1 MHATMK
7 RSFEYKTDRRTV
19 IRTVLLCVLF
29 VVIAVALVFLYK
41 GGYLSAWFTS
51 VIIALV
57 ALMTLSI
64 PRRIVLLDHTLEI
77 QCILD
82 ITEINIREIA
92 SVRRVDRRRMR
103 WIVPLLGGIGFFGY
117 YGKYFDLKE
126 FDTVNMYASEW
137 NNFVEITDIYDSRTY
152 VSCREADELIAAT
165 YANTGF
171 IAQNVYLFC
180 ASESLATV
188 VRAMVDRDKLAAAM
202 ALPDNSMITLVQT
215 VGYPAAK

>member
-29 VVIAVALVFLYK
+29 VVIAVALVFLHK

-152 VSCREADELIAAT
+152 VSCREADELIAA
-165 YANTGF
+165 
-171 IAQNVYLFC
+171 IAQ
-180 ASESLATV
+180 AKAE
-188 VRAMVDRDKLAAAM
+188 DKGRIIHDL
-202 ALPDNSMITLVQT
+202 DDDEDGGNNDTD
-215 VGYPAAK
+215 K

>member
-103 WIVPLLGGIGFFGY
+103 WIVPLLGGIGFFG
-117 YGKYFDLKE
+117 
-126 FDTVNMYASEW
+126 
-137 NNFVEITDIYDSRTY
+137 
-152 VSCREADELIAAT
+152 
-165 YANTGF
+165 
-171 IAQNVYLFC
+171 
-180 ASESLATV
+180 
-188 VRAMVDRDKLAAAM
+188 
-202 ALPDNSMITLVQT
+202 
-215 VGYPAAK
+215 